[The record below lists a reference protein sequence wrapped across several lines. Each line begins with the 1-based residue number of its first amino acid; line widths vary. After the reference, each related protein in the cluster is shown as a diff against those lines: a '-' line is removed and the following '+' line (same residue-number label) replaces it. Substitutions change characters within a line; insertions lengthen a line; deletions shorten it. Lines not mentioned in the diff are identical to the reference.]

1 MDAAF
6 AGPATGSTHLSHTM
20 IMNSKGIPGLIA
32 LLFAFGGASVGAEEA
47 TDDAPVDDQPGILD
61 QVVPVADD
69 GVTEGSDGNTDEPG
83 PRQPARLSPKAELLQ
98 QFENYKRLMND
109 GIYDEAD
116 SVAKRIVTLAIEVT
130 GPRSSETAKAL
141 TNLGI
146 VQHRNKQFD
155 AAQQNFMSAIEIIED
170 IEDRLNG
177 RLINPLKG
185 LGAAQLEGGRPD
197 LAAQTF
203 SRAIHITHVN
213 EGPHNVSQ
221 IEILESLAETS
232 LRLGSVEEA
241 RDMHDKIYMLHQRR
255 YDDDQLALVPSLMR
269 RAEWQHRAGYI
280 VDEQAT
286 YRRAIRIIE
295 ENAGKKDLRLIGPL
309 TRLGQSYFFTDL
321 HGDQGLHHNPVTG
334 EIYFKRALR
343 IAESSPES
351 NWQIETAA
359 RISLGDYYMMQNMHT
374 RARKLYGRVWES
386 LAGEE
391 DKLALRDDIF
401 ANAVPLNDK
410 PLPEF
415 IGDSGPPTMAGLSE
429 DYEQGTITM
438 KYTVTNRGRII
449 GLELVEVYPPEF
461 TDMHRTVH
469 RELRSRTYRPRF
481 VDGEPAIAEDQV
493 FTHSFYYKEAD
504 LEQRR
509 AEASAAETG

>member
-1 MDAAF
+1 M
-6 AGPATGSTHLSHTM
+6 M
-20 IMNSKGIPGLIA
+20 ISKGIPGLIV
-32 LLFAFGGASVGAEEA
+32 LLIAAGGSVAAAQEA
-47 TDDAPVDDQPGILD
+47 TDEAPPVDEAGILD
-61 QVVPVADD
+61 QVVPVADQD
-69 GVTEGSDGNTDEPG
+69 AAAETDPVAEDPG
-83 PRQPARLSPKAELLQ
+83 PPQSYGLSAEDELLQ
-98 QFENYKRLMND
+98 HFATYKRLMND
-109 GIYDEAD
+109 GVYDEAD

-155 AAQQNFMSAIEIIED
+155 AAQQNFMTAIDIIED

-177 RLINPLKG
+177 RLVNPLKG
-185 LGAAQLEGGRPD
+185 LGASQLEGGRPD

-203 SRAIHITHVN
+203 DRAIHITHVN

-241 RDMHDKIYMLHQRR
+241 REMHDKIYMLHQRR
-255 YDDDQLALVPSLMR
+255 YEDDQLSLVPTLMR

-286 YRRAIRIIE
+286 YRRTIRIIE
-295 ENAGKKDLRLIGPL
+295 QNAGKKDLLLIEPL
-309 TRLGQSYFFTDL
+309 TRLGQSYFYTDL
-321 HGDQGLHHNPVTG
+321 HGEQGLHHNPVTG

-343 IAESSPES
+343 IAESHPES
-351 NWQIETAA
+351 NWRIETAA
-359 RISLGDYYMMQNMHT
+359 RVSLGDYYMMQDMHS
-374 RARKLYGRVWES
+374 RARKIYGQVWES
-386 LAGEE
+386 LSDDEE
-391 DKLALRDDIF
+391 KLTARHNLF
-401 ANAVPLNDK
+401 ADAVPLDDK
-410 PLPEF
+410 ALPEF
-415 IGDSGPPTMAGLSE
+415 IGDSQPPTMVGLSQ

-449 GLELVEVYPPEF
+449 GLALVEVYPPEF

-469 RELRSRTYRPRF
+469 RELRSRTYRPRYA
-481 VDGEPAIAEDQV
+481 DGEPMIAEDQV

-509 AEASAAETG
+509 AEKAGAEST

>member
-1 MDAAF
+1 
-6 AGPATGSTHLSHTM
+6 M
-20 IMNSKGIPGLIA
+20 ISKRIIGFYA
-32 LLFAFGGASVGAEEA
+32 LLITVVGSLASAEE
-47 TDDAPVDDQPGILD
+47 TRPEPSGDDDAGLMD

-69 GVTEGSDGNTDEPG
+69 DAAEAAGPNTAP
-83 PRQPARLSPKAELLQ
+83 PQPSMSSPQEEMLF
-98 QFENYKRLMND
+98 QFETYKRLMRD

-116 SVAKRIVTLAIEVT
+116 TVAKRIVTLAIQVT
-130 GPRSSETAKAL
+130 GPQSSETAKAL

-185 LGAAQLEGGRPD
+185 LGASQLEGGRPD

-203 SRAIHITHVN
+203 ARAIHITHVN
-213 EGPHNVSQ
+213 DGPHNAAQ

-241 RDMHDKIYMLHQRR
+241 REMHDKIYMLHQRR
-255 YDDDQLALVPSLMR
+255 YEDDQLALVPSLMR

-295 ENAGKKDLRLIGPL
+295 QNAGKKNMMLVEPL
-309 TRLGQSYFFTDL
+309 TRLGRSYYFTDL
-321 HGDQGLHHNPVTG
+321 HGEQGMHYGSVTG

-343 IAESSPES
+343 IAESSPDS
-351 NWQIETAA
+351 NWRIENAS
-359 RISLGDYYMMQNMHT
+359 RLNLGDYYMMQGMFT
-374 RARKLYGRVWES
+374 RARKIYGEVWEALS
-386 LAGEE
+386 DGEE
-391 DKLALRDDIF
+391 KLALRHEIF
-401 ANAVPLNDK
+401 ADAVPLNDK

-415 IGDSGPPTMAGLSE
+415 VGDAPAATMTGLSE
-429 DYEQGTITM
+429 EFEQGSITLKYTITD
-438 KYTVTNRGRII
+438 RGRTTR
-449 GLELVEVYPPEF
+449 LELVEAYPSEF

-469 RELRSRTYRPRF
+469 RELRGRIYRPRIEE
-481 VDGEPAIAEDQV
+481 GEPAIVEDQV

-509 AEASAAETG
+509 AEAAAEESS